1 VTGKPSTF
9 VRSALASGLVT
20 QDQIDQARQSLR
32 AAGGLGALPAV
43 GVGDDLLAAQ
53 LTEMKL
59 LTPYQCQQLKAGRTK
74 LSLGPY
80 IVTDWLGQGGM
91 GQVFVAMHQ
100 IMHRQVAIKV
110 LPRSKS
116 TPAAI
121 ASFKR
126 EIQTQAKL
134 DHRNLVRAYDAGHD
148 GNVYFLVTEYV
159 AGTDLRRLV
168 RSQGRLTMAQTAAVI
183 SQAAQGLGYAHEQ
196 GLVHRD
202 VKPGNLLV
210 TPEGLVKVSDLGL
223 AGFLHEAADDPR
235 TGKIVGTADYLAPEI
250 ITQPQSFSPVSDIY
264 ALGCTLY
271 YAVTG
276 KVPFPGG
283 STRDKARRHCEE
295 TPWHPRQFNA
305 DVSDEFV
312 DLIADMLE
320 KQPRLRLQTAAEVVE
335 RLKPWAD
342 QHIAVPLPVGEQT
355 RWSAPPVPMP
365 GRDETVDDLGDLASE
380 PSPSRSTPS
389 GSTFAEP
396 PPPQPRRRSPTK
408 PTDGT
413 PTPTPVAAR
422 TPAAAPRPGPQSD
435 HDLFSGNSA
444 DKAPLTPRRAVVT
457 ALSIAVPL
465 AMAAGGL
472 LTWLF
477 LNFLSS

>member
-20 QDQIDQARQSLR
+20 QDQIDQAREHLR
-32 AAGGLGALPAV
+32 SAGGLGALPAV
-43 GVGDDLLAAQ
+43 GVGDDRLAAQ
-53 LTEMKL
+53 LTAMNL
-59 LTPYQCQQLKAGRTK
+59 LTTYQCQQLKAGRTK

-80 IVTDWLGQGGM
+80 MITDWLGQGGM
-91 GQVFVAMHQ
+91 GQVFVAVHQ

-168 RSQGRLTMAQTAAVI
+168 RSQGRLSMAQTAAVI
-183 SQAAQGLGYAHEQ
+183 SQAALGLSYAHEQ

-210 TPEGLVKVSDLGL
+210 TPQGLVKVSDLGL

-235 TGKIVGTADYLAPEI
+235 SGKIVGTADYLAPES
-250 ITQPQSFSPVSDIY
+250 ITQPKTVSPVSDVY

-283 STRDKARRHCEE
+283 TTREKARRHCEE

-305 DVSDEFV
+305 DVTDEFV

-320 KQPRLRLQTAAEVVE
+320 KNPRDRLQTARDVVE
-335 RLKPWAD
+335 RLKPWSA
-342 QHIAVPLPVGEQT
+342 QQIAVPLPIGEEA
-355 RWSAPPVPMP
+355 RWSAPPVPTAA
-365 GRDETVDDLGDLASE
+365 RDETVEDLGELA
-380 PSPSRSTPS
+380 PAATPS
-389 GSTFAEP
+389 GNTPSESTAPMQARPGASPNEP
-396 PPPQPRRRSPTK
+396 ATS
-408 PTDGT
+408 
-413 PTPTPVAAR
+413 R
-422 TPAAAPRPGPQSD
+422 TPAPAIPTAQTAMIPRATDRPSD
-435 HDLFSGNSA
+435 HDLFREAGFAS
-444 DKAPLTPRRAVVT
+444 TPATRRAVVK
-457 ALSIAVPL
+457 ALGIAIPL
-465 AMAAGGL
+465 AMATGGL

-477 LNFLSS
+477 LTFVR

>member
-9 VRSALASGLVT
+9 VRAALASGLVT
-20 QDQIDQARQSLR
+20 QEQIDEARQHLR
-32 AAGGLGALPAV
+32 SAGGLGALPAV
-43 GVGDDLLAAQ
+43 SVGDDRLAAQ
-53 LTEMKL
+53 LTAMNV
-59 LTPYQCQQLKAGRTK
+59 LTTYQCQQLKAGRTK
-74 LSLGPY
+74 LTLGPY
-80 IVTDWLGQGGM
+80 IITDWLGQGGM
-91 GQVFVAMHQ
+91 GQVFVAVHQ

-121 ASFKR
+121 SSFKR

-159 AGTDLRRLV
+159 PGTDLRRLV
-168 RSQGRLTMAQTAAVI
+168 RSQGRLTMVQTAAVI
-183 SQAAQGLGYAHEQ
+183 SQAAMGLGYAHEQ
-196 GLVHRD
+196 GLIHRD

-235 TGKIVGTADYLAPEI
+235 MGKIVGTADYLAPEI

-271 YAVTG
+271 YAITG

-305 DVSDEFV
+305 EVTDEFV

-320 KQPRLRLQTAAEVVE
+320 KNPRRRLQAAAEVVE
-335 RLKPWAD
+335 RLKPWGG
-342 QHIAVPLPVGEQT
+342 QQLAVPLPAGQEP
-355 RWSAPPVPMP
+355 RWHAPPVPTAP
-365 GRDETVDDLGDLASE
+365 RDETIDDLGELLPDR
-380 PSPSRSTPS
+380 SPSASTPT
-389 GSTFAEP
+389 GSTLADVADDP
-396 PPPQPRRRSPTK
+396 PSLHAKPNAPNPVSPTM
-408 PTDGT
+408 
-413 PTPTPVAAR
+413 
-422 TPAAAPRPGPQSD
+422 AAPAPANSRPANPATTTN
-435 HDLFSGNSA
+435 HVRLFGRERAEMSA
-444 DKAPLTPRRAVVT
+444 ATRRAVVM
-457 ALSIAVPL
+457 ALSVAIPL

-472 LTWLF
+472 IAWLF
-477 LNFLSS
+477 INFVE